1 MASDAQQPATR
12 VNKLL
17 KVEALRVTFSNN
29 RGLRQTENGLCHAV
43 DGVSFDIP
51 EGSTLGLVGES
62 GCGKT
67 TLARAIIRLE
77 QASSGKITFDGHDV
91 LHARGRELQYV
102 RRHLQIIFQD
112 PIGSLNPRMQIE
124 DIVAEPLV
132 IHHVGDRTSR
142 RKEVFSLL
150 ERVGLDPGEASR
162 YPHEF
167 SGGQRQRIGIARAIA
182 LKPKM
187 IICDEPVSAL
197 DVSVQAQILNLLA
210 DLKDE
215 LNLTLLFITHNL
227 AVARHISD
235 RIAVMKSGKIIESA
249 DAEILFSHPQHPY
262 TQALIRAVPTYSA
275 LSKVTI

>member
-1 MASDAQQPATR
+1 MTSVAQQLEHKA
-12 VNKLL
+12 NALL
-17 KVEALRVTFSNN
+17 TVEALRVTFSDH
-29 RGLRQTENGLCHAV
+29 RRSRRVEAKSCHAV
-43 DGVSFDIP
+43 DGVSFEIP
-51 EGSTLGLVGES
+51 AGTTLGLVGES

-67 TLARAIIRLE
+67 TLARVIIRLE
-77 QASSGKITFDGHDV
+77 QPTSGKITFDGRDV
-91 LHARGRELQYV
+91 LQARGMDLRDIRRQLQTV
-102 RRHLQIIFQD
+102 FQD
-112 PIGSLNPRMQIE
+112 PIGSLNPRMRVE

-132 IHHVGDRTSR
+132 IHHVGDRNFR
-142 RKEVFSLL
+142 RKAMLSLL
-150 ERVGLDPGEASR
+150 DQVGLDSSDASR

-215 LNLTLLFITHNL
+215 LNLTMLFITHNL

-235 RIAVMKSGKIIESA
+235 RIAVMKSGKIVELA
-249 DAEILFSHPQHPY
+249 RAETLFTNPQHQY
-262 TQALIRAVPTYSA
+262 TQALLKAVPTFS
-275 LSKVTI
+275 SS

>member
-1 MASDAQQPATR
+1 MTSMAQQPPSPA
-12 VNKLL
+12 NALL
-17 KVEALRVTFSNN
+17 TVEALRVSYLDK
-29 RGLRQTENGLCHAV
+29 RSARQATTKYCHAV
-43 DGVSFDIP
+43 DDVSF
-51 EGSTLGLVGES
+51 EVQAGTTLGLVGES

-77 QASSGKITFDGHDV
+77 NPSAGSITFDSRNV
-91 LHARGRELQYV
+91 LNACGSDLRDI
-102 RRHLQIIFQD
+102 RRHMQTIFQD
-112 PIGSLNPRMQIE
+112 PIGSLNPRMKIE
-124 DIVAEPLV
+124 DIIAEPMV
-132 IHHVGDRTSR
+132 IHDVGNRNFRT
-142 RKEVFSLL
+142 KEVLSLL
-150 ERVGLDPGEASR
+150 DKVGLDPSDAGR

-197 DVSVQAQILNLLA
+197 DVSVQAQILNLLS

-235 RIAVMKSGKIIESA
+235 RIAVMKTGKIVEIA
-249 DAEILFSHPQHPY
+249 DADTLFTHPQHDY
-262 TQALIRAVPTYSA
+262 TKALLAAVPSFSSIQT
-275 LSKVTI
+275 